1 MFQHR
6 FFDAAL
12 KKITKTFLTRRSRSF
27 HKVHKGFC
35 AVLATSYPLWAIIA
49 FFVSFVTSSYSLWF
63 ILLKFFDFAQNDEN
77 ENIFNTKGSKIA
89 LSSRREFCGLSD
101 LLPAMGNYCFL
112 CVLCDFF
119 VFFVVYSLKFFRL
132 RSEWW

>member
-1 MFQHR
+1 MMLYKLLNYSFTTLLYCLTIIPLSLR
-6 FFDAAL
+6 M
-12 KKITKTFLTRRSRSF
+12 KMIKTFLTQRSRRL

-77 ENIFNTKGSKIA
+77 ENIFHTKLSKFT
-89 LSSRREFCGLSD
+89 RRSQRGCAVLATSCHLGVINFPLCMLYD
-101 LLPAMGNYCFL
+101 L
-112 CVLCDFF
+112 FF
-119 VFFVVYSLKFFRL
+119 
-132 RSEWW
+132 